1 MDYLNESLETSLK
14 ARKTV
19 IKILQKH
26 TEGDFCQAL
35 LEQAFRKQEFSNQ
48 DKRLITEMVYG
59 MVRHRQTLDHLVD
72 HFSSHKPPQKNMR
85 LLLSLGFYQLLFLNR
100 IPPYAAIHTSVELA
114 KKWFSIRSARFINAL
129 LRRLQK
135 EITLTP
141 WENQKESSRFLPLNP
156 NQGWLFKEAIFSCP
170 EKDIIRY
177 RSQVYSFPF
186 FLVQSWHEQF
196 GCEQTQKL
204 LISSNLRPP
213 LFLRL
218 RGTTK
223 EMAELKKSLEERGVF
238 DELVSSNMI
247 RLVSSSGQI
256 NELPGYSEG
265 KHTVLGIVPALAVEC
280 LDPRPLD
287 KILDLCAAPGG
298 KSLYIADL
306 MEEQGEIIAA
316 DKSSQR
322 LKRLEENI
330 QRLGIKGIVLKT
342 FDGTQIPAE
351 FHKKFDRVL
360 LDAPCSN
367 SGVFG
372 RRVEAR
378 WRFSPEN
385 IKNLSALQFSLLQ
398 SAATTVKQGGV
409 LVYSTCSIDKEEN
422 DLLVERFLKEHPE
435 FCCTAQKKILPLP
448 PHLDGGSYFKLVKN

>member
-1 MDYLNESLETSLK
+1 MNESLETSLK
-14 ARKTV
+14 ARKIV
-19 IKILQKH
+19 IKILQKN
-26 TEGDFCQAL
+26 TAGDFCQAL
-35 LEQAFRKQEFSNQ
+35 LEQAFRKQELSIQ

-59 MVRHRQTLDHLVD
+59 MVRHRQTLNHLVD
-72 HFSSHKPPQKNMR
+72 HFSRHKPPQGNMR

-114 KKWFSIRSARFINAL
+114 KKWFSIRSSRYINAL

-135 EITLTP
+135 ETTLTS

-156 NQGWLFKEAIFSCP
+156 DQGWLFKEAVFSCS
-170 EKDIIRY
+170 EKDIVSY
-177 RSQVYSFPF
+177 RSEVYSFPF
-186 FLVQSWHEQF
+186 FLVKSWHEQF
-196 GCEQTQKL
+196 GHEQAQKL

-218 RGTTK
+218 RGTK
-223 EMAELKKSLEERGVF
+223 NEVAELKKSLEERGVSE
-238 DELVSSNMI
+238 ELVSNNML
-247 RLVSSSGQI
+247 RLVSGSGKI
-256 NELPGYSEG
+256 NELPGYKEG
-265 KHTVLGIVPALAVEC
+265 KHTVLGIVPASAVEC
-280 LDPRPLD
+280 LDPRPQD
-287 KILDLCAAPGG
+287 IVLDLCAAPGG

-306 MEEQGEIIAA
+306 MKEKGEIIAA

-322 LKRLEENI
+322 LKRLQENM
-330 QRLGIKGIVLKT
+330 QRLGIKEIVLKT
-342 FDGTQIPAE
+342 FDGTQIPEE
-351 FHKKFDRVL
+351 FHGKFDRVL

-398 SAATTVKQGGV
+398 SAATTVKQGGA

-422 DLLVERFLKEHPE
+422 DLLIERFLKEHTE
-435 FCCTAQKKILPLP
+435 FSCTAQKKILPLP
-448 PHLDGGSYFKLVKN
+448 PNLDGGSYFKLVKN